1 VVTAETW
8 ELKGQTQKVNM
19 ENLLVAVAILFE
31 GF

>member
-1 VVTAETW
+1 MVTAETW
-8 ELKGQTQKVNM
+8 ELKGHAQKADM